1 MAKINLLP
9 WREQRR
15 ERLRKE
21 FLAVLGA
28 VVAAGVLVAV
38 LGHVVIDGRITHQ
51 NGRNEYLR
59 SHIRELDKQV
69 AEIKDLQTRRNQL
82 LDRMK
87 VIQDLQGTRPLI
99 VHIFDEIVRT
109 LPDGVFFRSMER
121 KGQTITIR
129 GTAES
134 NNRVSSLM
142 RRLDTSEWFSAPV
155 LKAVTANPQFG
166 DQANDFDLTVQV
178 STPGA
183 AKGEGQG
190 ETGE

>member
-28 VVAAGVLVAV
+28 VVAVGVLVAV
-38 LGHVVIDGRITHQ
+38 LGHIVIDGRITHQ
-51 NGRNEYLR
+51 NERNEYLR

-69 AEIKDLQTRRNQL
+69 AEIKDLHTRRNQL

-109 LPDGVFFRSMER
+109 LPDGVFFRGMER

-142 RRLDTSEWFSAPV
+142 RRLDASEWFSAPA
-155 LKAVTANPQFG
+155 LKAVTANPRFG
-166 DQANDFDLTVQV
+166 DQANDFELTVQV

>member
-15 ERLRKE
+15 EQQRKE
-21 FLAVLGA
+21 FLVVLGSVA
-28 VVAAGVLVAV
+28 AAGVLVAV
-38 LGHVVIDGRITHQ
+38 LGHIVITGQITHQ
-51 NGRNEYLR
+51 NERNEYLR
-59 SHIRELDKQV
+59 THIRELDKQV

-109 LPDGVFFRSMER
+109 LPDGVHFRGMER
-121 KGQTITIR
+121 AGQTITIR

-142 RRLDTSEWFSAPV
+142 RRLDASEWFSEPN
-155 LKAVTANPQFG
+155 LKAVTANPRFG
-166 DQANDFDLTVQV
+166 DQGNDFDLTVKV
-178 STPGA
+178 SMPGA
-183 AKGEGQG
+183 TADEGQG

>member
-28 VVAAGVLVAV
+28 VVAVGVLVAV
-38 LGHVVIDGRITHQ
+38 LGHIVIDGRITHQ
-51 NGRNEYLR
+51 NERNEYLR

-69 AEIKDLQTRRNQL
+69 AEIKDLHTRRNQL

-99 VHIFDEIVRT
+99 ERAMADSAND
-109 LPDGVFFRSMER
+109 PDGLPTRSNR
-121 KGQTITIR
+121 
-129 GTAES
+129 TARSRES
-134 NNRVSSLM
+134 SSGAHPL
-142 RRLDTSEWFSAPV
+142 TNTPSEPPAP
-155 LKAVTANPQFG
+155 PI
-166 DQANDFDLTVQV
+166 DVQKSSKSV
-178 STPGA
+178 
-183 AKGEGQG
+183 
-190 ETGE
+190 